1 MTRAVG
7 NGLIKTLADAIGT
20 GAVGKLAKQVAGL
33 STDMAN
39 IKTPDKGTGLMF
51 NPETGKLYI
60 PCGNGVTVNN
70 NTGMLEVPIG
80 DNLRYTGSGLDVP
93 NADETTAGVVKLTH
107 EVSNRD
113 DGKWAITADGVYAY
127 APNKKNVDEFISPT
141 TPELITVSNGARIY
155 RGVNSLKI
163 YNLHIYG
170 SLFIAIT
177 LPPTATVGEPW
188 NKYVTVPEAYKHM
201 DIILIVGN
209 YFCEVVNMESY
220 FKFGSVPD
228 YGLSQE
234 IKIMYSSPADV
245 FKE

>member
-7 NGLIKTLADAIGT
+7 NGMIKTLADTIGT

-39 IKTPDKGTGLMF
+39 IKTPDKGSGLMF

-93 NADETTAGVVKLTH
+93 DADETTAGVVKLTH

-113 DGKWAITADGVYAY
+113 DGEWAITSDGVYAY
-127 APNKKNVDEFISPT
+127 APGYKTKPTVLAFSSLAPGFHLVWGYYIPGIIIMYLSTNTKPTHTANDPIITLHGYNSDVHTIRSVDGVDYN
-141 TPELITVSNGARIY
+141 VSN
-155 RGVNSLKI
+155 SES
-163 YNLHIYG
+163 NL
-170 SLFIAIT
+170 LFSSKVDIT
-177 LPPTATVGEPW
+177 TSVDICVFIP
-188 NKYVTVPEAYKHM
+188 AYK
-201 DIILIVGN
+201 I
-209 YFCEVVNMESY
+209 
-220 FKFGSVPD
+220 
-228 YGLSQE
+228 
-234 IKIMYSSPADV
+234 
-245 FKE
+245 